1 MGSWMKID
9 RNSSAAGVVYDWAE
23 DNASGCVLLDEQTRT
38 IRPCDEAGRVT
49 GSMSISAD
57 DGTLRDSDPDP
68 AARRRFMTVAAAII
82 REWKKTGELP
92 QSVSR
97 TFG

>member
-9 RNSSAAGVVYDWAE
+9 RNSSASGVVYDWAE
-23 DNASGCVLLDEQTRT
+23 DNASGCVTLDQETRV
-38 IRPCDEAGRVT
+38 IRPCTET
-49 GSMSISAD
+49 GDATGQMSISAD
-57 DGTLRDSDPDP
+57 DGNLLNPDPDP

-92 QSVSR
+92 QSISR
-97 TFG
+97 TYG